1 MLVHRLREEDVK
13 KACVQ
18 ADSKGAILGP
28 NQGEEQED
36 EVEMDIVNSLRK
48 RGTRFFS
55 KEKRRPRRPR
65 TRLRRRP
72 KRPREN

>member
-1 MLVHRLREEDVK
+1 
-13 KACVQ
+13 
-18 ADSKGAILGP
+18 LGP

-36 EVEMDIVNSLRK
+36 EVKVDINSPRR

-55 KEKRRPRRPR
+55 KEKGRPKKPR

-72 KRPREN
+72 KRPRTN